1 MRRSVGENYQ
11 RKVLK
16 DGDVPSGKGLS
27 LAIPGECHLI
37 GKCDTVPWLPSVV
50 SDGGP

>member
-27 LAIPGECHLI
+27 LAIPGECPLI
-37 GKCDTVPWLPSVV
+37 AKCDTVPWLPSVV